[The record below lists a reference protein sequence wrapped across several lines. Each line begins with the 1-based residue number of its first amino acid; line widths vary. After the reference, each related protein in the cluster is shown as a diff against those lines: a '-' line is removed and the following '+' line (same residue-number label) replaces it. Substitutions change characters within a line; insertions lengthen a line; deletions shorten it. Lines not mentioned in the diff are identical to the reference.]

1 MIVEELRKSILL
13 AAFKGNLSDKLD
25 SDTDLNTTIS
35 EIEKEKEVYLSVHK
49 IKKTKLFD
57 VKEQDEPFKIPTHW
71 KWVRWG
77 NLSNSIQ
84 YGVNAGALA
93 KGNVKLVRISDIVD
107 NKIAWNTVPYSN
119 INESEINQYIL
130 NENDILFARTGGTVG
145 KSVIVKNIP
154 TDEKYVFAGYLIR
167 SNYSNQVNY
176 KYLKYF
182 MESPLYW
189 SQLKS
194 GTIGSAQPNCNGQTL
209 SKMIIPLPPIEE
221 QQRIVDKIEEAFAK
235 LDEIKPIEE
244 ELKLMKSTFPSD
256 MRKSILSQAFCGNL
270 LENSVDSDDV
280 SKLELLVKKSNKKY
294 VEIYSD
300 DLPSTWKR
308 FKFKDLFDIVNG
320 FTPLRS
326 NDEFW
331 NKKEIPWFTIEDIN
345 LQGRTINHT
354 KQFITKKA
362 LGKSSKRLLPPN
374 TVLLCCTAS
383 VGEYAITNIPLTT
396 NQQFNGLIIKD
407 ELKKYILPMYLY
419 EFVKTLKPK
428 LLSKSGK
435 TTFNFLST
443 KKLSEFE
450 IPIPPLEEQQ
460 RIVDKIEQLLPLC
473 DDIEQLVTG
482 D

>member
-1 MIVEELRKSILL
+1 MISDDLRKAIYLS
-13 AAFKGNLSDKLD
+13 AFKGNLSVQKEDDSSVDK
-25 SDTDLNTTIS
+25 SLNILLTSRNIDKK
-35 EIEKEKEVYLSVHK
+35 EINKRK
-49 IKKTKLFD
+49 IN
-57 VKEQDEPFKIPTHW
+57 DEFSPDYDIPATW
-71 KWVRWG
+71 KWVKMGLLCDVIRG
-77 NLSNSIQ
+77 LTFSNSYSEKKDNNILVLR
-84 YGVNAGALA
+84 G
-93 KGNVKLVRISDIVD
+93 GNIDSKSEKLIFTDNIYVD
-107 NKIAWNTVPYSN
+107 NSIPNS
-119 INESEINQYIL
+119 NQYLHVGDSLIV
-130 NENDILFARTGGTVG
+130 ASSGTKTSVG
-145 KSVIVKNIP
+145 KSAFI
-154 TDEKYVFAGYLIR
+154 DEID
-167 SNYSNQVNY
+167 SNVSFGGFMMVVRPYSEIINP
-176 KYLKYF
+176 KYLSYNIKVYRN
-182 MESPLYW
+182 
-189 SQLKS
+189 KIINN
-194 GTIGSAQPNCNGQTL
+194 TNGYISNITNSIL
-209 SKMIIPLPPIEE
+209 NNLLIPLPPIEE
-221 QQRIVDKIEEAFAK
+221 QQRIVDKIEELFAK

-244 ELKLMKSTFPSD
+244 ELKLIKSTFPSD
-256 MRKSILSQAFCGNL
+256 MRKSILCQAFCGNL
-270 LENSVDSDDV
+270 LENNVDLDDV

-294 VEIYSD
+294 EKIYSD
-300 DLPSTWKR
+300 DLPSSWKR
-308 FKFKDLFDIVNG
+308 FKFKDIFDIVNG

-362 LGKSSKRLLPPN
+362 LGKSSKRLLPPD

-460 RIVDKIEQLLPLC
+460 RIADKIEQLLPLC
-473 DDIEQLVTG
+473 DDIEKLISE
-482 D
+482 

>member
-1 MIVEELRKSILL
+1 
-13 AAFKGNLSDKLD
+13 
-25 SDTDLNTTIS
+25 
-35 EIEKEKEVYLSVHK
+35 
-49 IKKTKLFD
+49 
-57 VKEQDEPFKIPTHW
+57 
-71 KWVRWG
+71 
-77 NLSNSIQ
+77 
-84 YGVNAGALA
+84 
-93 KGNVKLVRISDIVD
+93 
-107 NKIAWNTVPYSN
+107 
-119 INESEINQYIL
+119 
-130 NENDILFARTGGTVG
+130 
-145 KSVIVKNIP
+145 
-154 TDEKYVFAGYLIR
+154 
-167 SNYSNQVNY
+167 
-176 KYLKYF
+176 
-182 MESPLYW
+182 
-189 SQLKS
+189 
-194 GTIGSAQPNCNGQTL
+194 
-209 SKMIIPLPPIEE
+209 
-221 QQRIVDKIEEAFAK
+221 
-235 LDEIKPIEE
+235 
-244 ELKLMKSTFPSD
+244 MKSTFPSD